1 MSRTKPTMKSIA
13 DELGVSRST
22 VSFVLGGEAGRRRIN
37 AQTAERIVQ
46 RAEALG
52 FRPNYFAQALNTH
65 KTGAIGLVFPEV
77 HEAYMSEMLHGI
89 DEVFAQHDTSMML
102 SSSRMDRALEL
113 RNIES
118 LLHRGVDGLILVPC
132 AEFKARASATPSL
145 SAFLAAQKIPVVCAD
160 RVPAGWQG
168 NAVVQDDKNAAR
180 QAVEALFARGAKRVG
195 CISFDLDA
203 SSITGRIAGYRDA
216 LLARRQNFDPRW
228 LILLEHVDLSAHDLA
243 LALQTLLACP
253 AKERP
258 DAWFVTTTGLSY
270 RTRELLR
277 LAHADAPIARFGTDP
292 TYFASGMI
300 SVAQPHRAIGRRAAE
315 LLFEQIAEPARAPEQ
330 IALPATLLS
339 GPDAEAAK

>member
-118 LLHRGVDGLILVPC
+118 VGKIGMAAYESGNIELSVKSLKSSDLYRLNKALVN
-132 AEFKARASATPSL
+132 SL
-145 SAFLAAQKIPVVCAD
+145 
-160 RVPAGWQG
+160 
-168 NAVVQDDKNAAR
+168 
-180 QAVEALFARGAKRVG
+180 
-195 CISFDLDA
+195 
-203 SSITGRIAGYRDA
+203 
-216 LLARRQNFDPRW
+216 
-228 LILLEHVDLSAHDLA
+228 
-243 LALQTLLACP
+243 
-253 AKERP
+253 
-258 DAWFVTTTGLSY
+258 
-270 RTRELLR
+270 
-277 LAHADAPIARFGTDP
+277 
-292 TYFASGMI
+292 
-300 SVAQPHRAIGRRAAE
+300 
-315 LLFEQIAEPARAPEQ
+315 
-330 IALPATLLS
+330 
-339 GPDAEAAK
+339 